1 MKLLRWLK
9 LEIEYINLPV
19 IDSKKKGKLSFMEA
33 GKDIPF
39 EIKRIYYIYDIEDLN
54 IKRGYHAHKTL
65 KQIIFCLNGSFILEL
80 DNGFE
85 KKEIFLNKPNKGVLI
100 DFNIWHNMKNFNKN
114 VVIMVVASDYY
125 NENDYIR
132 NYNEF
137 IEYINKK
144 NNARGIVGVKTLD

>member
-1 MKLLRWLK
+1 M
-9 LEIEYINLPV
+9 EIEYINLPI
-19 IDSKKKGKLSFMEA
+19 IDFEEKGKLSFMET

-39 EIKRIYYIYDIEDLN
+39 EIKRIYYIYDIEELN

-65 KQIIFCLNGSFILEL
+65 KQVIFCLNGNFTLEL
-80 DNGFE
+80 DNGLE
-85 KKEIFLNKPNKGVLI
+85 KEEIFLDKPNKGVLI
-100 DFNIWHNMKNFNKN
+100 DSNIWHNMKNFSKN

-125 NENDYIR
+125 DENDYIR

>member
-1 MKLLRWLK
+1 M
-9 LEIEYINLPV
+9 EIEYINLPV
-19 IDSKKKGKLSFMEA
+19 VDSREKGKLSFMEA
-33 GKDIPF
+33 CKDIPF
-39 EIKRIYYIYDIEDLN
+39 EIKRIYYIYSIEDLN
-54 IKRGYHAHKTL
+54 IKRGYHAHKKL
-65 KQIIFCLNGSFILEL
+65 KQIIFCLNGSFVLEL

-85 KKEIFLNKPNKGVLI
+85 KKEIFLNKPNKGILI
-100 DFNIWHNMKNFNKN
+100 DFNIWHNMKNFSKD

-144 NNARGIVGVKTLD
+144 NNTRGIVEGENT